1 VKDDKRRRHG
11 THNGATQPALQIIQQ
26 DRQALEALLTKYSP
40 AMYRAALRKLG
51 NRPYRRSRNLL
62 RGTWARDW
70 AASSPTS
77 RLAGFA
83 SGMDD
88 YGQDT
93 SGERPAN
100 RHPLGL
106 TGAVAALADTLFPAT
121 SLSSSLAQDFS
132 PGTPAL
138 LRVGLLHPALA
149 TVAAC
154 YVMWV
159 IFEKLNRAKPTL
171 TIRHRSYHPFLRAG
185 RSRHDECITSRSR
198 LGPDRPSIRSR
209 CALDIACASLSR
221 PRA

>member
-171 TIRHRSYHPFLRAG
+171 TIRHRSFAISILINDVISVTWRA
-185 RSRHDECITSRSR
+185 
-198 LGPDRPSIRSR
+198 
-209 CALDIACASLSR
+209 
-221 PRA
+221 

>member
-1 VKDDKRRRHG
+1 
-11 THNGATQPALQIIQQ
+11 
-26 DRQALEALLTKYSP
+26 
-40 AMYRAALRKLG
+40 
-51 NRPYRRSRNLL
+51 
-62 RGTWARDW
+62 
-70 AASSPTS
+70 
-77 RLAGFA
+77 
-83 SGMDD
+83 MDD

-171 TIRHRSYHPFLRAG
+171 TIRHRSFAISILINDVISVTWRA
-185 RSRHDECITSRSR
+185 
-198 LGPDRPSIRSR
+198 
-209 CALDIACASLSR
+209 
-221 PRA
+221 